1 MGRQREREE
10 GGKPAEA
17 GKMILES
24 GLRGSGAAV
33 GSKRTGMERV
43 RGRGRSIS
51 ITNRHPGVS
60 EWAECGDWA
69 LWGHS
74 INLGYTYGLTVGNRP
89 N

>member
-1 MGRQREREE
+1 MGRQRERG
-10 GGKPAEA
+10 GGKASRSWKDDF
-17 GKMILES
+17 GVWSK
-24 GLRGSGAAV
+24 RGAGAAV
-33 GSKRTGMERV
+33 GSERPGVERV

-60 EWAECGDWA
+60 EWADCGDWA

-74 INLGYTYGLTVGNRP
+74 VNLGYTYTLTVGNRS